1 MRILK
6 GIPASSGIAAGKV
19 FLYEHE
25 TLEVPHEQYT
35 DDERAAKEIARFS
48 DAMTTVRDDLKRLDQ
63 TTLDGEQNDILQTHL
78 MMLEDP
84 EFDSG
89 VRSYITSSKVNA
101 EWAVEVI
108 AGQFVKALESTTDPM
123 LRERSVDLK
132 DVSLRIMSM
141 LMSINRVSLSSLTE
155 DVVLVSDGLLPTEVL
170 SMDRSHILGIALNGS
185 GRTSH
190 VAILARS
197 FNIPTVVGL
206 GAVTKKVRTG
216 DEIIVDG
223 NHGEV
228 VVRPEWSTAQS
239 LRDRYDKWI
248 AHEEE
253 LRDVAALPSET
264 TDGHTVILKANVEML
279 DELDAVLHNGGE
291 GIGLYRSEFLFMR
304 PGGLA
309 SEEEQFNAYRK
320 VIEGMQGKGPVTIRT
335 IDVGGDKVIPG
346 IGIDEENPI
355 LGWRAVRFCLSR
367 KDIFRVQLRALLR
380 ASSYGELRIMFPMI
394 SGIEELEGV
403 LLILEQVKDE
413 CRKAHIPFD
422 ENLKVGT
429 MIEVPS
435 AALCAD
441 ILAKRVDF
449 FSIGTNDLIQYTI
462 AVDRGNEKIA
472 YLYQPFHPGVLRF
485 IQMIID
491 KGHEAGIPV
500 GMCGEMA
507 GDAMSAVLLTGLGL
521 DEFSMSPQSLL
532 EVRKI
537 IRGVSFP
544 EAQALAKRVMR
555 MDSYLKINSYIREW
569 MHERFDYFTSV

>member
-25 TLEVPHEQYT
+25 TLEVPHEQYA
-35 DDERAAKEIARFS
+35 DDDRASKEVERFS
-48 DAMTTVRDDLKRLDQ
+48 NAMTMVREELRRLDQ
-63 TTLDGEQNDILQTHL
+63 ASLGGEQKDILQTHL

-89 VRSYITSSKVNA
+89 VRSYIALNKVNA
-101 EWAVEVI
+101 EWAVEVVS
-108 AGQFVKALESTTDPM
+108 GQFVKTLESTSDPA

-132 DVSLRIMSM
+132 DVCLRIMSM
-141 LMSINRVSLSSLTE
+141 LMGIKRVSLATLSE

-170 SMDRSHILGIALNGS
+170 SMDRGHILGIALNGG

-197 FNIPTVVGL
+197 FDIPTVVGL
-206 GAVTKKVRTG
+206 GAVTKKVRAG

-228 VVRPEWSTAQS
+228 VVRPEWSTAKS

-248 AHEEE
+248 AHEDE
-253 LRDVAALPSET
+253 LREVAALPSET
-264 TDGHTVILKANVEML
+264 TDGHSVILKANVEMME
-279 DELDAVLHNGGE
+279 ELDSVLRNGGE

-309 SEEEQFNAYRK
+309 SEEEQFCVYRK
-320 VIEGMQGKGPVTIRT
+320 VVEGMQGKGPVTIRT

-380 ASSYGELRIMFPMI
+380 ASAYGELRIMFPMI

-403 LLILEQVKDE
+403 LLILDQVKDE
-413 CRKAHIPFD
+413 CRKAHVPFD
-422 ENLKVGT
+422 EDVKVGT

-485 IQMIID
+485 IQMIIK

-532 EVRKI
+532 EVRRI
-537 IRGVSFP
+537 IRGVSLP
-544 EAQALAKRVMR
+544 EARALAEHVMR

>member
-6 GIPASSGIAAGKV
+6 GIPASSGIATGKV

-35 DDERAAKEIARFS
+35 DDGRAAKEVVRFS
-48 DAMTTVRDDLKRLDQ
+48 EAMAMVRGDLKRLGQ
-63 TTLDGEQNDILQTHL
+63 TSLDGEQKDILQTHL

-89 VRSYITSSKVNA
+89 VRSYITTNKVNA
-101 EWAVEVI
+101 EWAVEVV
-108 AGQFVKALESTTDPM
+108 ATQFVKTLEAAGDPA

-141 LMSINRVSLSSLTE
+141 LMGVKRVSLATLSE
-155 DVVLVSDGLLPTEVL
+155 DVVLVSDSLLPTEVL
-170 SMDRSHILGIALNGS
+170 SMDRMHILGIALNGS

-206 GAVTKKVRTG
+206 GAITKKVKAG

-228 VVRPEWSTAQS
+228 VVRPEWSTAQN
-239 LRDRYDKWI
+239 LRDRYDRWI
-248 AHEEE
+248 AHEEALWE
-253 LRDVAALPSET
+253 VATLPSET
-264 TDGHTVILKANVEML
+264 TDGHRVVLKANVEMV
-279 DELDAVLHNGGE
+279 DELDAVLRSGGE

-309 SEEEQFNAYRK
+309 SEEEQFAAYRK
-320 VIEGMQGKGPVTIRT
+320 VVERMQGKGPVTIRT
-335 IDVGGDKVIPG
+335 IDVGGDKVVPG
-346 IGIDEENPI
+346 LGIDEENPI

-380 ASSYGELRIMFPMI
+380 ASAYGELRIMFPMI

-413 CRKAHIPFD
+413 CRKAHVPFD
-422 ENLKVGT
+422 ENVQVGT

-472 YLYQPFHPGVLRF
+472 YLYQPYHPGVLRF
-485 IQMIID
+485 IRMIIE
-491 KGHEAGIPV
+491 KGHAAGIPV

-537 IRGVSFP
+537 IRGVSFS
-544 EAQALAKRVMR
+544 EAQALAEHVMK
-555 MDSYLKINSYIREW
+555 MDSYLKINTYVREW